1 MPTEIIIRYLGEMER
16 TLPEIYGEVEKMV
29 ETKAFHIECGVRA
42 PALANRHRGL
52 LTSAYNV
59 CLCLIYRHNHDEY

>member
-52 LTSAYNV
+52 L
-59 CLCLIYRHNHDEY
+59 